1 MTNDDEL
8 TKYMVLIEQYKEQ
21 LTTLET
27 QTSYLQA
34 AIADYSKAKITLENL
49 ENADKESEFLFPI
62 GGNTFVEATTK
73 NTLKVLIDIG
83 AGLITE
89 KTPEMAIKK
98 IENRI
103 EDLQK
108 NQEKL
113 IEMIQKL
120 QNEATEVSAKAQQ
133 LIGEKQR

>member
-49 ENADKESEFLFPI
+49 ENADKESELLFPI
-62 GGNTFVEATTK
+62 GGNTFIEATTK
-73 NTLKVLIDIG
+73 NTSKVLVDIG
-83 AGLITE
+83 GSLITE
-89 KTPEMAIKK
+89 KTPDMAIKK
-98 IENRI
+98 IEKRI
-103 EDLQK
+103 DDFQK

-133 LIGEKQR
+133 LLGEKQE